1 MKTRADGLPALDWFR
16 LAAAVLVVCIHTS
29 PLESFAPLWDF
40 WLTRVLARVAVP
52 FFLMVSGHFL
62 AKGGWRGAGRFWRR
76 TAALYLATA
85 GLYLPVNLY
94 NGMGPLEWLR
104 ALVTDGTLYHLWYF
118 PAVLLGV
125 PLAVLLLRLGK
136 GPALCL
142 AGLLYLA
149 GLGGDSYYGL
159 VSRVPALAALYDGTF
174 CIWEQTRNGLFYAPL
189 FLLLGGACPRLPRRA
204 AAPGLAAALAA
215 MSLEAFWARAMGWQR
230 WDSMYLLLP
239 LCMVLLFSLLLSLDR
254 GEDRRARR
262 VSMLMYVLHPWW
274 IVLLRPA
281 ARLTGLE
288 GLLLDNSLVH
298 FAAVLALTWA
308 SALVLYALRPLP
320 ADPTARAWREL
331 DRAALVHNARVLQ
344 AAAGRRCRLM
354 AVVKADAY
362 GHGAAPVAR
371 TLRRAGVDCFAVA
384 CLSEGAALRRAGI
397 FAPILVLGWTAPE
410 QAELL
415 RRWRLTQ
422 AVADLD
428 HARALSARGVKIKVH
443 LAVDTGMRR
452 LGIPAEDEEGLAAV
466 FALPH
471 LRVTG
476 LFSHL
481 CLSDDTGA
489 QAAAFTRRQLDA
501 FYAAADGLRRRGLDP
516 GALHVQA
523 SYGIWNL
530 PPQPCQYAR
539 PGIALYGVYS
549 DESPVRRRLDLRPVL
564 SLRARVAS
572 VRTLAAGEGAG
583 YGLAFTAARE
593 TRLAA
598 VTIGYADGIPRDL
611 PARGGEVLVRGV
623 RCPMVG
629 RACMDQLLVDITGAG
644 EVRPG
649 DPVTLIGAD
658 GPERIP
664 AEEVAARCGTITN
677 ELLSR
682 LGARLP
688 VAAR

>member
-142 AGLLYLA
+142 AGALYLA

-159 VSRVPALAALYDGTF
+159 VSQVPALAALYDGAF

-254 GEDRRARR
+254 GEDQQARR

-331 DRAALVHNARVLQ
+331 DRAALVHNARALQ

-384 CLSEGAALRRAGI
+384 CLSEGADLRRAGI

-629 RACMDQLLVDITGAG
+629 RACMDQLLVDVTGAG

-658 GPERIP
+658 GPVRIP